1 MSLYTF
7 NGTPINKLIDL
18 ANYDSTIEMINIS
31 DGIKCFKCVMHLL
44 EKQKKYN
51 NHDSIFRVVYNDI
64 DEPNKK
70 NISNYIKYLQL

>member
-18 ANYDSTIEMINIS
+18 ANYDNTIEMINIR
-31 DGIKCFKCVMHLL
+31 DGIKCFKFVMHLL

-51 NHDSIFRVVYNDI
+51 HDSIFSIIYNDI
-64 DEPNKK
+64 DEPTKK
-70 NISNYIKYLQL
+70 NISNYVKYLLL